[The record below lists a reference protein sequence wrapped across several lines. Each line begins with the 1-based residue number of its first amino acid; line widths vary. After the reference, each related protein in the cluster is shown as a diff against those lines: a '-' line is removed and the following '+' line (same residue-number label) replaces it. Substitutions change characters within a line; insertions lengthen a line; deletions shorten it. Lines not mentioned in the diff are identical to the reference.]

1 MSIRL
6 RLTLLYSAILALTLI
21 VFGTALYTIQ
31 AQQTMDSLQANLM
44 QAGNGLAQSILQNYL
59 NPNPIPPPH
68 PQGRPPIPIET
79 LSGDQAFNQL
89 RERVITRVLDS
100 NGALIASPFA
110 GEDQDNSGQ
119 ALPLSADG
127 LQALK
132 NKQVWWEISTA
143 TGDHLLIH
151 DIPVMYQGNLMFIV
165 QVAQSLTQR
174 DETLGALSTTLMVA
188 GLVTIL
194 IAFGIGWILSGATL
208 RPIHHVTQ
216 TAQVIGRESDFTR
229 RVDYK
234 GPNDE
239 IGQLA
244 STFNSMLA
252 RLQDAYQG
260 VSRALK
266 MQRDFVADVS
276 HELRTPLTTIRGDLE
291 LLRREPPM
299 PANEQSEVLADVV
312 DESERLIRL
321 VNNLLILARADA
333 GQSLTR
339 NAISVRGVI
348 EEACKQA
355 QQLDRQR
362 KIMEDVQD
370 LTIFGDR
377 DAVKQVLLILLDNA
391 IKYTTEEITIT
402 TKAAADQVLI
412 CVRDRGPGISP
423 KKLEHVFDRF
433 YRGESNSRVQG
444 FGLGLPIAKALVEG
458 QGGKIEIQNE
468 GPHGTLVTI
477 ALNAPND
484 KAKQQEDR
492 SVKN

>member
-31 AQQTMDSLQANLM
+31 AQQTMDSLRANLI
-44 QAGNGLAQSILQNYL
+44 QNGNGLAQSILHNYL
-59 NPNPIPPPH
+59 NPIPNSNPIPPPR

-89 RERVITRVLDS
+89 RERVITRVLDP
-100 NGALIASPFA
+100 NGELIASPFA
-110 GEDQDNSGQ
+110 GQDQDNSGE
-119 ALPLSADG
+119 ALPLSSDG
-127 LQALK
+127 LLALK
-132 NKQVWWEISTA
+132 DKQVWWETA
-143 TGDHLLIH
+143 DANGDHLLIFNVPV
-151 DIPVMYQGNLMFIV
+151 IYQNNVMYIV

-174 DETLGALSTTLMVA
+174 DQALMALSSTLLLA

-194 IAFGIGWILSGATL
+194 IAFGIGWVLSGETL

-252 RLQDAYQG
+252 RLQNAYQG

-276 HELRTPLTTIRGDLE
+276 HELRTPLTTIRGNLE
-291 LLRREPPM
+291 LLQREPPL
-299 PANEQSEVLADVV
+299 PVGEQSEVLADVV
-312 DESERLIRL
+312 DESDRLIRL

-333 GQSLTR
+333 GQSLTHES
-339 NAISVRGVI
+339 ISIRSVI

-355 QQLDRQR
+355 RQMDRQR
-362 KIMEDVQD
+362 KINEDVQE
-370 LTIFGDR
+370 LTVFGDR
-377 DAVKQVLLILLDNA
+377 DALKQVLLILLDNA
-391 IKYTTEEITIT
+391 IKYTTEDIAIMTRAI
-402 TKAAADQVLI
+402 KDQVDI
-412 CVRDRGPGISP
+412 CVRDQGPGISP
-423 KKLEHVFDRF
+423 DKLQHVFDRF
-433 YRGESNSRVQG
+433 YRGESNSGVQG

-458 QGGKIEIQNE
+458 QGGSITIQNE
-468 GPHGTLVTI
+468 KPHGTRVTI
-477 ALNAPND
+477 SLNSLKD
-484 KAKQQEDR
+484 G
-492 SVKN
+492 SS